1 MRVARTHAIALL
13 GLDGTVVDIEAD
25 ISNHLPGFVLIGL
38 PDLALGQARER
49 VRAAAANAGCPI
61 THRKLTINLSPA
73 ALPKHGTAFDL
84 SKPTI

>member
-25 ISNHLPGFVLIGL
+25 ISQNLPGFILSGL

-49 VRAAAANAGCPI
+49 VRAAEGNAGCTI
-61 THRKLTINLSPA
+61 TL
-73 ALPKHGTAFDL
+73 G
-84 SKPTI
+84 